1 MDMIES
7 IKKSNIEA
15 INDVFLEL
23 EINTHNEIDLI
34 ENNKEIS
41 QLEGLRSKTNKLIK
55 ELSI

>member
-1 MDMIES
+1 MTS
-7 IKKSNIEA
+7 
-15 INDVFLEL
+15 FLEL

-55 ELSI
+55 ELIDMKDLKITETKQRDK